1 LLLAGAFALVLAL
14 LAGQQLAPAPA
25 SPGPPANPVAVPAA
39 VVDPVQ
45 EQVDRAATRLA
56 AWMRPLAPGER
67 PPQFVLFSFD
77 GAGSHLHWRRILDL
91 TAASEARVTGFLSG
105 IYLVP
110 DDERARYRAP
120 GHPAGRSA
128 IGFGGSQNKMNVLVS
143 DLNDALRRGH
153 EIGTHYN
160 GHFCG
165 AGGVGTWTGADWSH
179 ELDQFDALVFGH
191 GPKLPFRTSEIVGGR
206 TPCLEGNLDALYP
219 VLAER
224 GFRYDASRTA
234 LLGSWPAKRLGIWSF
249 PLLELPFIGHTF
261 RVVSMDYNFMANQT
275 NESPARIENET
286 YRTLWNA
293 FRASYLGNRAPLS
306 LGNHFET
313 WESWAYDHALSRFLL
328 RACRLPEVRCS
339 SFAELANW
347 LDAQRPKRLA
357 RFRAGRFPHAPPGLN
372 RS

>member
-1 LLLAGAFALVLAL
+1 M
-14 LAGQQLAPAPA
+14 
-25 SPGPPANPVAVPAA
+25 
-39 VVDPVQ
+39 
-45 EQVDRAATRLA
+45 RLA
-56 AWMRPLAPGER
+56 AILVAATAGAVLFAAWLPAAPPPHRSAPAVRRHTAPAAPSKR
-67 PPQFVLFSFD
+67 PPQFVISSFD
-77 GAGSHLHWRRILDL
+77 GSGGARLWRYWRGVAKRAHAHF
-91 TAASEARVTGFLSG
+91 TFFVSG
-105 IYLVP
+105 VYLVDWAHHDRYAP
-110 DDERARYRAP
+110 PRYAR
-120 GHPAGRSA
+120 GTSA
-128 IGFGGSQNKMNVLVS
+128 IGFAP
-143 DLNDALRRGH
+143 DAAWIAAMRRQIALGFRDGH

-165 AGGVGTWTGADWSH
+165 PGGVGTWTGSDWSH
-179 ELDQFDALVFGH
+179 ELDQFDTLFFGR
-191 GPKLPFRTSEIVGGR
+191 GAKLPFRASEIVGGR

-219 VLAER
+219 VLAKR
-224 GFRYDASRTA
+224 GFRYDASQTA
-234 LLGSWPAKRLGIWSF
+234 LLGSWPVKHGGIWSF

-339 SFAELANW
+339 SFVELANW

-357 RFRAGRFPHAPPGLN
+357 RFRAGRFPHGRLN

>member
-1 LLLAGAFALVLAL
+1 MRFIAIVVAATVTAILFAAWRSSVPAPKR
-14 LAGQQLAPAPA
+14 PAPA
-25 SPGPPANPVAVPAA
+25 AHRRAPVAKPSK
-39 VVDPVQ
+39 
-45 EQVDRAATRLA
+45 
-56 AWMRPLAPGER
+56 R
-67 PPQFVLFSFD
+67 PPQFLISSYD
-77 GAGSHLHWRRILDL
+77 GSGGARLWKYWRSVAKRAHAHFTFFVSGVYLLDW
-91 TAASEARVTGFLSG
+91 AHH
-105 IYLVP
+105 
-110 DDERARYRAP
+110 DRYAP
-120 GHPAGRSA
+120 PENPRGTSA
-128 IGFGGSQNKMNVLVS
+128 IGFAP
-143 DLNDALRRGH
+143 DAAWIAAMRRQIALGYRDGN

-165 AGGVGTWTGADWSH
+165 PGGVATWSAADWSS
-179 ELDQFDALVFGH
+179 ELDQFDRLLFASH
-191 GPKLPFRTSEIVGGR
+191 TKLPFGPAEIVGGR

-219 VLAER
+219 VLARR

-234 LLGSWPAKRLGIWSF
+234 LLGTWPAKREGIWSF

-275 NESPARIENET
+275 EESPAQIENET

-313 WESWAYDHALSRFLL
+313 WESWAYDHALTRFLL

-339 SFAELANW
+339 SFRELADW
-347 LDAQRPKRLA
+347 LDAESPKRLA
-357 RFRAGRFPHAPPGLN
+357 RFRTGRFPHARAAALN

>member
-1 LLLAGAFALVLAL
+1 MRLVAIILAATVAAVLFAAWPS
-14 LAGQQLAPAPA
+14 AAPPPRHSAPAVRPHA
-25 SPGPPANPVAVPAA
+25 PVKH
-39 VVDPVQ
+39 PVK
-45 EQVDRAATRLA
+45 
-56 AWMRPLAPGER
+56 R
-67 PPQFVLFSFD
+67 PPQFVISSFD
-77 GAGSHLHWRRILDL
+77 GSGGARLWQYWR
-91 TAASEARVTGFLSG
+91 TVAKQAHAHFTFFVSG
-105 IYLVP
+105 VYLVDWAHHDRYAP
-110 DDERARYRAP
+110 PRYAR
-120 GHPAGRSA
+120 GTSA
-128 IGFGGSQNKMNVLVS
+128 IGFAP
-143 DLNDALRRGH
+143 DAAWIAAMRRQIALGYRDGN
-153 EIGTHYN
+153 EVGTHYN

-179 ELDQFDALVFGH
+179 ELDQFDALFFGH
-191 GPKLPFRTSEIVGGR
+191 GLKLPFRTSEIVGGR

-234 LLGSWPAKRLGIWSF
+234 VLGSWPLKRLGIWSF

-261 RVVSMDYNFMANQT
+261 RVVSMDYNFMANQA
-275 NESPARIENET
+275 NESHARIENET

-293 FRASYLGNRAPLS
+293 VRASYLGNRAPLS

-339 SFAELANW
+339 SFVELANW

-357 RFRAGRFPHAPPGLN
+357 RFRAGRFPHAAPSGLN